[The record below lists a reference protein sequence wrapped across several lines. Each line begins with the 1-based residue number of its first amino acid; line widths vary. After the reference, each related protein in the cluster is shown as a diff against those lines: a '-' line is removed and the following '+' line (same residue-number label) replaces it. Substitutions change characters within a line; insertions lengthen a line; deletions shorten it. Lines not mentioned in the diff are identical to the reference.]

1 MYLGNQNV
9 SNENDSLFLPEF
21 VPCLIGI
28 FEWFLGT
35 VTKVCLM
42 KLIFF
47 FLVSESRTFLGF
59 ISGRIHISVDGF
71 TSGPS
76 FSLMWQNSN
85 WLLLKKKTKNNLL
98 TLLKSGLELSSSTA
112 ASRCSSDVARN
123 LSLCLLALFSSVL
136 IFFSGSSFWSC
147 SKMALSSSRLIFCQ
161 FSKYFWEDGTSFP
174 GLPGNVL
181 LLAHFDSCVQSLEEG
196 GVVPSLA
203 RPDSPAPGDKNWG

>member
-1 MYLGNQNV
+1 M
-9 SNENDSLFLPEF
+9 
-21 VPCLIGI
+21 
-28 FEWFLGT
+28 
-35 VTKVCLM
+35 
-42 KLIFF
+42 
-47 FLVSESRTFLGF
+47 
-59 ISGRIHISVDGF
+59 
-71 TSGPS
+71 
-76 FSLMWQNSN
+76 
-85 WLLLKKKTKNNLL
+85 

-203 RPDSPAPGDKNWG
+203 RPDSPWRQELGLEPPELRRNTESWPVSREGMLSRHTALIFTLESHIPWESTLHSETAEAYKKAHSILSFSWSHFNWRLPRIITFQ